1 MLSRDAVGRDA
12 RPPEMDG
19 IIAANIWSLT
29 EGFGPSDV
37 EDAYESSGFDLLE
50 TMISAGAGLDSRPQ

>member
-1 MLSRDAVGRDA
+1 
-12 RPPEMDG
+12 MDG